1 MDCRFVGIHPLGAF
15 RTGPRSSF
23 LRALRVLRGYEL
35 SFLGCNIRERN
46 TRMRRHQ
53 QLQDLSREHHGALQL
68 ALHAKRATLSGDA
81 TRIAAS
87 AAACV
92 NAFAAELNPHFV
104 IEETTLLPELVQK
117 GEHDLVQRTLAEHD
131 EMRRLIAQLQSPDA
145 STLQRFAE
153 LLSAHV
159 RFEERELF
167 EVAQRY
173 LEAPSR
179 LS

>member
-1 MDCRFVGIHPLGAF
+1 
-15 RTGPRSSF
+15 
-23 LRALRVLRGYEL
+23 
-35 SFLGCNIRERN
+35 
-46 TRMRRHQ
+46 MRRHE

-68 ALHAKRATLSGDA
+68 ALHAKRAVLSGDA
-81 TRIAAS
+81 ARIAVS

-104 IEETTLLPELVQK
+104 VEETALLPELAQK
-117 GEHDLVQRTLAEHD
+117 GEQDLVQRTLAEH
-131 EMRRLIAQLQSPDA
+131 EELRRLIAQLKIPDA
-145 STLQRFAE
+145 TTLQSFAE

-173 LEAPSR
+173 LEGQPR
-179 LS
+179 TLNP